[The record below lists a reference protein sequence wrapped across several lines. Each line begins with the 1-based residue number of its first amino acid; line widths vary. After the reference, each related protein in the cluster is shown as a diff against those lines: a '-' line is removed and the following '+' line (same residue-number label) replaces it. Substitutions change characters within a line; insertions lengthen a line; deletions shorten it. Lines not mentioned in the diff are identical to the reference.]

1 MIAIVLAGGYA
12 TRLGALSRETPK
24 PLLKVAG
31 KPIADYIFDKLAEVE
46 DIRHVIIST
55 NLRFREDF
63 EGFGKLQ
70 RWAEIA
76 ADRSYSEE
84 QKPGAIASLAQI
96 ASQIS
101 DDYLIVAG
109 DNIFTSSLKPMIS
122 AFKKKSS
129 AVVALYDIKDRE
141 LAKQYSTVTVDAD
154 GRITS
159 VNEKPSKPET
169 TLIGTCIYML
179 PKRTLKR
186 LREYLTEAADRD
198 NPGRFIEW
206 LCKRE
211 PVYGHVLDGQWW
223 DIGTVDQYYDA
234 NQTLYVKK
242 VLSPSLLGSVRPAAR
257 RLKDLIPVLYDAASC
272 RHIDPELPVYEVYR
286 DLCSR
291 EERNILLKH
300 GLRYDV
306 TIMPPLTL
314 GEEYVKTLG
323 HKHQPWGE
331 GRSDPEVF
339 EVLDGEGRFLIQR
352 YQEEE
357 IVDVSLVEA
366 QTGDKVLVP
375 PNCGHIIINASSSRL
390 VTGNLISRFCL
401 QTYRPFIERKGGAYY
416 LLEGGRVV
424 RNENYS
430 SPPELRS
437 VKADSFGLF
446 EKELGLVASFTNKPE
461 LFSFLNNQIDLP
473 QYLRSSTL
481 HLTTSDDED

>member
-211 PVYGHVLDGQWW
+211 RVYGHVLDGQWW

-272 RHIDPELPVYEVYR
+272 RHIVQSCLSTRFTGTYAA
-286 DLCSR
+286 
-291 EERNILLKH
+291 
-300 GLRYDV
+300 
-306 TIMPPLTL
+306 
-314 GEEYVKTLG
+314 
-323 HKHQPWGE
+323 
-331 GRSDPEVF
+331 GRS
-339 EVLDGEGRFLIQR
+339 
-352 YQEEE
+352 E
-357 IVDVSLVEA
+357 I
-366 QTGDKVLVP
+366 
-375 PNCGHIIINASSSRL
+375 SSSS
-390 VTGNLISRFCL
+390 TG
-401 QTYRPFIERKGGAYY
+401 
-416 LLEGGRVV
+416 
-424 RNENYS
+424 
-430 SPPELRS
+430 
-437 VKADSFGLF
+437 
-446 EKELGLVASFTNKPE
+446 
-461 LFSFLNNQIDLP
+461 
-473 QYLRSSTL
+473 
-481 HLTTSDDED
+481 